1 MGFSSKDARMT
12 KQMHFIADSRV
23 FCPRVG
29 REVDF
34 ERCLACPLL
43 KDIDVDS
50 RHPKVICRL
59 PESDSVEARPPL
71 HA

>member
-1 MGFSSKDARMT
+1 MT
-12 KQMHFIADSRV
+12 KQRHLIADGRV
-23 FCPRVG
+23 FCPSVARD
-29 REVDF
+29 VDL

-43 KDIDVDS
+43 RDFDVDS

-59 PESDSVEARPPL
+59 PEKDDVQARPPL

>member
-1 MGFSSKDARMT
+1 M
-12 KQMHFIADSRV
+12 KQAHLIADGRV
-23 FCPRVG
+23 FCPRIG

-50 RHPKVICRL
+50 RHPRVTCRL
-59 PESDSVEARPPL
+59 PDSRSVEARPPL

>member
-1 MGFSSKDARMT
+1 MGSSSEVAAVT
-12 KQMHFIADSRV
+12 KQRHLIADGRV

-29 REVDF
+29 HEVDF

-43 KDIDVDS
+43 SDIDVDS
-50 RHPKVICRL
+50 RHPKVTCRL
-59 PESDSVEARPPL
+59 PERDSVEARPPL